1 VSDTNELIDRLRNA
15 AWGRLVDFPI
25 CDEAA
30 DTIARLEAERD
41 AARREAMEKCARMAD
56 EYATWGGS
64 NFAAWFEKLAAAIR
78 AAMP

>member
-1 VSDTNELIDRLRNA
+1 
-15 AWGRLVDFPI
+15 
-25 CDEAA
+25 
-30 DTIARLEAERD
+30 
-41 AARREAMEKCARMAD
+41 MEKCARMAD